1 VETEKQKDEYVASSQ
16 QRPVSPY
23 LDIRDDDEG
32 NRYLAA
38 GVRGIALMRFV
49 LVNKGTAFSPEERKD
64 LGLEGLLP
72 SRVSTME
79 EQLVRCYQQFQ
90 RRHTNLDK
98 YEFLRQLQEN
108 QEVLYYR
115 LVQEHLEE
123 MLPII
128 YTPTVGEA
136 VEQFSE
142 IFQNPRGL
150 TVNRSN
156 VDDID
161 ETLENFPLND
171 VRMIVATDSSAILGI
186 GDQGYGGLAISIGK
200 LSLYTVGGGMSPF
213 HTMPVA
219 LDVGTD
225 RTDLREHP
233 LYLGEAKE
241 RLDGDDYLEF
251 IDKFVEGV
259 HSRWPK
265 AIIQWEDLS
274 KDAAF
279 RVLERY
285 RDQVPSFNDDI
296 QGTGAVALAGIVA
309 ACERKGEDLKDQR
322 FLIYGAGA
330 GGIGVANLI
339 REGLMQEGL
348 SEQEACDRIY
358 AIDSRG
364 LVVVGRERVDAY
376 KEPFAQTRDF
386 IKDWNFEGDVPDL
399 HETVREGGVTC
410 LVGLSGQAGTFDQ
423 ELVESMMEHTDRPI
437 IFPLSNPTKLAEG
450 HPEAILRWTNAR
462 AYVATGSPFDPVE
475 HDGAVYPIGQGN
487 NAFIFP
493 GLGLGAVLAGARKIT
508 DGMVLA
514 AANALGDYTV
524 DTFDEGYRIYPPLS
538 HLRNVSR
545 RVAEKVIEE
554 ALKEGVADP
563 DREIP
568 SGEELTTFIENHFW
582 KPEYL
587 PVRYVEAL
595 ADAT

>member
-1 VETEKQKDEYVASSQ
+1 MATSEK
-16 QRPVSPY
+16 RPISPY
-23 LDIRDDDEG
+23 LDIRLDSDG
-32 NRYLAA
+32 KSYLAA

-49 LVNKGTAFSPEERKD
+49 LVNKGTAFSKNERRE

-72 SRVSTME
+72 SRISTIE

-115 LVQEHLEE
+115 LVKEHLEE

-150 TVNRSN
+150 TVNREN
-156 VDDID
+156 VDRID

-233 LYLGEAKE
+233 LYLGEAEE
-241 RLDGDDYLEF
+241 RLVGDDYLQF
-251 IDKFVEGV
+251 IDRFVEGV
-259 HSRWPK
+259 HARWPK

-279 RVLERY
+279 TVLERY
-285 RDQVPSFNDDI
+285 RDKVPSFNDDI
-296 QGTGAVALAGIVA
+296 QGTGAVALAGIKA
-309 ACERKGEDLKDQR
+309 ACDRKGEKLADQK
-322 FLIYGAGA
+322 FLVYGAGA
-330 GGIGVANLI
+330 GGIGVANMI
-339 REGLMQEGL
+339 REGLMREGL
-348 SEQEACDRIY
+348 SPQDASDLIY

-364 LVVVGRERVDAY
+364 LVVVGRERVDSY
-376 KEPFAQTRDF
+376 KEPFAQSREF
-386 IKDWNFEGDVPDL
+386 IKDWDFEGDVPDL
-399 HETVREGGVTC
+399 FETVREGGVTC
-410 LVGLSGQAGTFDQ
+410 LVGLSGQAGTFNQPLIDAM
-423 ELVESMMEHTDRPI
+423 LEHTSKPI
-437 IFPLSNPTKLAEG
+437 VFPLSNPTKLAEG
-450 HPEAILRWTNAR
+450 HPEAIMRWTDGNAFI
-462 AYVATGSPFDPVE
+462 ATGSPFDPVD
-475 HDGAVYPIGQGN
+475 HNGVLHPIGQGN

-493 GLGLGAVLAGARKIT
+493 GLGLGAILSGARVIT

-514 AANALGDYTV
+514 AAYALSDYTV
-524 DTFDEGYRIYPPLS
+524 EMFDDAYRIYPPLS
-538 HLRNVSR
+538 HLRRVSR
-545 RVAEKVIEE
+545 RVAERVIE
-554 ALKEGVADP
+554 AAQNDGVADP
-563 DREIP
+563 EINIP
-568 SGEELTTFIENHFW
+568 SGDALTTFVEDHFW

-587 PVRYVEAL
+587 PVRYAETL
-595 ADAT
+595 ADAI